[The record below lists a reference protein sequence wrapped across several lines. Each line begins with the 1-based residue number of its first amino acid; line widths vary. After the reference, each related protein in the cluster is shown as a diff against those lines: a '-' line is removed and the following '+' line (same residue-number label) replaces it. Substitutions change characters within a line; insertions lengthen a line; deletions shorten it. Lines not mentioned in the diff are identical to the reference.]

1 MTFGS
6 VCVRRI
12 RSFFT
17 LLLGGSVGIAA
28 AALPVPAAAQSF
40 IRDTEIENTIRVYM
54 APLYEAADLDAAAV
68 NVYLINDPRL
78 NAFVTGGQRIF
89 IHTGLLQQTKTPGQV
104 IGVLAHELGHIAGGH
119 LIRIKDA
126 MRGATAQSI
135 VTMVLGGAAAVAA
148 GRPEGIRAAIGAGA
162 TMQQRLTL
170 QYTRAMEQSAD
181 QAALTYLDR
190 TGQSARGFLETME
203 ILDQQAKLA
212 GNLDPYLVSHPLTT
226 ERLRHVQNHVENSR
240 YSDVQ
245 VSPQLLEMNA
255 RMRGKLNGFLDPP
268 ERTLATY
275 SASDTG
281 IEARYARAVALSKA
295 HNVKAALAVI
305 DGLLAERPEDPF
317 IHELKGDILR
327 DAGQIEPARQAYE
340 KAISTIPWAALI
352 RVNLARSQLD
362 LNTPEMDRAALANL
376 RHAVRYERE
385 MPALWRLMATAQ
397 GRLGNQ
403 GMTAIALAEEG
414 VLRGDTSG
422 ATRHAERAL
431 DLLPQGSEE
440 WLRAQDIQNAMK
452 NRKRDEE

>member
-1 MTFGS
+1 
-6 VCVRRI
+6 
-12 RSFFT
+12 
-17 LLLGGSVGIAA
+17 LLLGGFVGIAA

-40 IRDTEIENTIRVYM
+40 IRDTEIENTIRVYL
-54 APLYEAADLDAAAV
+54 APLYQAADLDAAAV

-89 IHTGLLQQTKTPGQV
+89 IHTGLLQQTRTPGEV

-148 GRPEGIRAAIGAGA
+148 GRPEGIQAAIGAGA
-162 TMQQRLTL
+162 TVQQRLAL

-190 TGQSARGFLETME
+190 TAQSARGMLATME
-203 ILDQQAKLA
+203 LLDQQAKMA
-212 GNLDPYLVSHPLTT
+212 GNLDPYMVSHPMTAD
-226 ERLRHVQNHVENSR
+226 RLRHIRNHVEKSP
-240 YSDVQ
+240 YSDVPT
-245 VSPQLLEMNA
+245 SPQLIEMNA
-255 RMRGKLNGFLDPP
+255 RMRGKLNGYLDPP

-275 SASDTG
+275 SAEDRG

-295 HNVKAALAVI
+295 HDMTASLAVI

-317 IHELKGDILR
+317 IHELRGDILR
-327 DAGQIEPARQAYE
+327 DAGQIEPARQSYE
-340 KAISTIPWAALI
+340 KAVAIIPWAALI

-362 LNTPEMDRAALANL
+362 LNTPDMDRAALANL

-385 MPALWRLMATAQ
+385 MPSLWRLMATAQ

-403 GMTAIALAEEG
+403 GLTAIALAEEA
-414 VLRGDTSG
+414 VLRGETSI
-422 ATRHAERAL
+422 ATRNAERAV
-431 DLLPQGSEE
+431 DLLPEGTEE
-440 WLRAQDIQNAMK
+440 WLRAQDIINAMK
-452 NRKRDEE
+452 NRKRNDD